1 MRSHDIKTLAESS
14 FKPRLEEC
22 RVAFPRAVQ
31 AKLAEFAAR
40 GTARSPV
47 AYAAVENLAYQEV
60 ERCGQLFLAGYK
72 EAFAAVSNPIRP
84 AMLKQVKRDL
94 DALLSCE
101 SARVLKTIQ
110 YVRDVCKP
118 GRTRDAVELR
128 DRTQQKLVAELDL
141 FVTKLNTDRGIR
153 KNLLTVLLALLSFT
167 LGYLPQWG
175 ASVWSLFSS
184 RPLVPYLIEKIP
196 AFGRILSAFNWSNV
210 AIAMRLVGVIL
221 LLWLLIRMLR
231 AVHRSGNFRADD
243 AR

>member
-1 MRSHDIKTLAESS
+1 VRSHEIKALAENW

-22 RVAFPRAVQ
+22 REAFPRAVQ
-31 AKLAEFAAR
+31 AKLGELTKR
-40 GTARSPV
+40 GTATSPV
-47 AYAAVENLAYQEV
+47 AYAAVENLACQEV
-60 ERCGQLFLAGYK
+60 ERCGQLFLTGYK
-72 EAFAAVSNPIRP
+72 EAFAAVSNLIRP
-84 AMLKQVKRDL
+84 AMLKQVKCDL

-101 SARVLKTIQ
+101 SARALKTIQ

-118 GRTRDAVELR
+118 EKTRDAVELR

-167 LGYLPQWG
+167 FSYLPQWG

-184 RPLVPYLIEKIP
+184 RPLVPYLVEKMP
-196 AFGRILSAFNWSNV
+196 AFGGILSAFNWNNV

-221 LLWLLIRMLR
+221 LLWLLIRLLR
-231 AVHRSGNFRADD
+231 AVGHRRDNSGQ
-243 AR
+243 